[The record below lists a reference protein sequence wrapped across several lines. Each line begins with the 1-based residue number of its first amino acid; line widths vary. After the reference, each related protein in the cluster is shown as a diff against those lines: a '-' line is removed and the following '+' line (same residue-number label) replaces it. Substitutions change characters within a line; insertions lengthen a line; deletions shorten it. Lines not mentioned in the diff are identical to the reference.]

1 MMVIDQKEFESFE
14 ELTRAVPNEAAA
26 IAHFT
31 SIRWQN
37 GECCPYCGHDKLYH
51 FGDRK
56 NHKCAR
62 CKQRFSIK
70 VGTIFED
77 SKLPLRTWVLAV
89 WFVTSNRKRVASTQ
103 LAKDLGVTQK
113 TAWFIM
119 HRLCHAAR
127 TRSFNRPLIQPP
139 IHRREDYARGDV
151 HVNAL
156 KLTYPELI
164 A

>member
-1 MMVIDQKEFESFE
+1 MIVDQKEFESFE
-14 ELTRAVPNEAAA
+14 DLARAVPNEAAA
-26 IAHFT
+26 IAHLT

-37 GECCPYCGHDKLYH
+37 GEYCPYCGHGKLYH

-77 SKLPLRTWVLAV
+77 SNLPLRTWVLAV
-89 WFVTSNRKRVASTQ
+89 WFVTSHEKRIASTQ
-103 LAKDLGVTQK
+103 LARDLGVTQK

-119 HRLCHAAR
+119 HRLRHAAQA
-127 TRSFNRPLIQPP
+127 RSFNR
-139 IHRREDYARGDV
+139 RGDV
-151 HVNAL
+151 HVNAFRHA
-156 KLTYPELI
+156 YPELI